1 MTTYS
6 DATVADNLRGQR
18 AKRRMTQQEVAES
31 IGVSISTVTNWEAGK
46 GGMSFE
52 NAWKLADLFEC
63 GIGELFGRDEQKH
76 TVWKGEKLA

>member
-6 DATVADNLRGQR
+6 DTTVADNLRGQR
-18 AKRRMTQQEVAES
+18 AKRRMTQQEVADA
-31 IGVSISTVTNWEAGK
+31 IGVSPGTVNNWEAGK

-63 GIGELFGRDEQKH
+63 GIGELFGRDESKH
-76 TVWKGEKLA
+76 TAA

>member
-6 DATVADNLRGQR
+6 DMKVADNLRGQR
-18 AKRRMTQQEVAES
+18 AKRRMTQQEVADA
-31 IGVSISTVTNWEAGK
+31 IGVSQGTVNNWEAGK

-63 GIGELFGRDEQKH
+63 GIGELFGRDESKH
-76 TVWKGEKLA
+76 TAA

>member
-6 DATVADNLRGQR
+6 DMKVADNLRGQR
-18 AKRRMTQQEVAES
+18 AKRRMTQQEVADA
-31 IGVSISTVTNWEAGK
+31 IGVSPGTVNNWEAGK

-63 GIGELFGRDEQKH
+63 GIGELFGRDESKH
-76 TVWKGEKLA
+76 TAA

>member
-6 DATVADNLRGQR
+6 DMKVADNLRGQR
-18 AKRRMTQQEVAES
+18 AKRRMTQQDVADA
-31 IGVSISTVTNWEAGK
+31 IGVSPGTVNNWEAGK

-63 GIGELFGRDEQKH
+63 GIGELFGRDESKH
-76 TVWKGEKLA
+76 TAA